1 MLFKKKKIKETK
13 TGIGDIVFG
22 VIEIIIEI
30 LDAILDSD
38 WSNKQISA
46 LQAEI
51 VFLDTSVK

>member
-51 VFLDTSVK
+51 VFLDTSAK

>member
-38 WSNKQISA
+38 
-46 LQAEI
+46 
-51 VFLDTSVK
+51 